1 MRHHY
6 FTSRKSEFKRKIFVA
21 RELLANYVL
30 VDGVIVLRGKS
41 SLEDSTKHLEVLN
54 EFYSELPEIHK
65 EVFLLRHLSENSKTW
80 SQIMAEVDAPI
91 RYQRLIG
98 AHNLKLRELYTKF
111 EQAGC
116 IDSNSLSSDGSEA
129 KYE

>member
-21 RELLANYVL
+21 RKLLANYVL

-41 SLEDSTKHLEVLN
+41 SLEGSSKQLGVLN
-54 EFYSELPEIHK
+54 EFYSELPETHK
-65 EVFLLRHLSENSKTW
+65 EVFLLRHLSENNKTW
-80 SQIMAEVDAPI
+80 SLIMAQVDAPT

-98 AHNLKLRELYTKF
+98 AHNLKLRELYTKL

-116 IDSNSLSSDGSEA
+116 IDGRSLSSDGSEA
-129 KYE
+129 THE